1 MIYRRELTSGFYSVS
16 KLTKR
21 FHRKGHV
28 TVDESLNAEISAA
41 SDIEQV
47 NAYVIRSLSQPD
59 KFCATLADFNFH
71 TVLRLSTSC
80 QQDCSDARMFSLV
93 LKILLVLGYYSYGS
107 KPSCFAFSRP
117 NESINCPITISF
129 VNTTVHLSSKNNREK
144 NRFNLHRKS
153 FELSVF

>member
-47 NAYVIRSLSQPD
+47 NAYVIRNLSQPD

-80 QQDCSDARMFSLV
+80 QQDGSDARMFSLV
-93 LKILLVLGYYSYGS
+93 LKILLVLGQRALCCFHTATYGS

-129 VNTTVHLSSKNNREK
+129 VKYHSTFKQ
-144 NRFNLHRKS
+144 
-153 FELSVF
+153 